1 MKSRDSVIVRTSII
15 GIVANVML
23 GAFKIA
29 VGLIANAFTVVL
41 DAVNNLTD
49 ALSSVITIV
58 GTKLA
63 GRRPDKKH
71 PLGHGRIEYLST
83 MVIAAIVLYAGI
95 TAGVESVKKIITPT
109 QADYSVIALVIIAA
123 AVAVKIIL
131 GIYFKSTGKKV
142 NSGSLIASGEDAK
155 YDAILSA
162 SVLVSAIIFMVF
174 RINLEAYV
182 GIIISLFII
191 KSGVELMREAVD
203 EVVGKRADSEFTEEI
218 KATICSEP
226 AVKGAYDLILHSYGP
241 GTFVGSVH
249 IEIPETL
256 TAKEIDLLERRIAE
270 KVYEEHGII
279 LAGIG
284 IYSFDEGHD
293 EMRSEVYRIISRH
306 DGVLQIH
313 GYYANEEEK
322 VLSADVILDFE
333 LGDREAVF
341 AEILSQVQQAFP
353 DWTVK
358 MTLDLDL

>member
-1 MKSRDSVIVRTSII
+1 MESRDKVIVRTSII
-15 GIVANVML
+15 GIIANIML

-49 ALSSVITIV
+49 ALSSVITIA

-83 MVIAAIVLYAGI
+83 MLIAAIILYAGI
-95 TAGVESVKKIITPT
+95 TAGVESVKKIIHPA
-109 QADYSVIALVIIAA
+109 QADYSAVTLIVIAA
-123 AVAVKIIL
+123 AIAVKIAIGL
-131 GIYFKSTGKKV
+131 YFKRTGNKV
-142 NSGSLIASGEDAK
+142 NSGSLIASGKDAL

-162 SVLVSAIIFMVF
+162 SVLISAVIFMVF
-174 RINLEAYV
+174 HINLEAYV
-182 GIIISLFII
+182 GIIISAFII
-191 KSGVELMREAVD
+191 KSGIELMLEAVD
-203 EVVGKRADSEFTEEI
+203 DVVGKRAEKELTDEI

-226 AVKGAYDLILHSYGP
+226 DVKGAYDLLLHSYGP
-241 GTFVGSVH
+241 DMFVGSVH

-270 KVYEEHGII
+270 KVYDAHGII
-279 LAGIG
+279 MAGIG
-284 IYSFDEGHD
+284 IYSFGEGHD
-293 EMRSEVYRIISRH
+293 EMRTEVYRIISRH

-313 GYYANEEEK
+313 GYYANEQEK
-322 VLSADVILDFE
+322 TLSVDVILDFE
-333 LGDREAVF
+333 LEDREAVF
-341 AEILSQVQQAFP
+341 TEILSQVKEAFP
-353 DWTVK
+353 DWEVK